1 MNRGVVTIAV
11 NIGETITEYLTNHTA
26 YTGLAVIVDEN
37 TKEYCYPVIRES
49 LPKHKIIQTNSGE
62 ENKTLDS
69 CRDIWSQLTEA
80 SFDRKALVI
89 NLGGGVIGDMGGFC
103 AAAYKRGISFIN
115 IPTTLLAMVDAS
127 IGGKLGIDFEHY
139 KNHIGFFKEPDE
151 IFVYAAFLETL
162 DPRELK
168 SGFAE
173 VIKHSLIADADYWP
187 NIVNYDFD
195 DQDWERHI
203 RHSIEVKEAVVKSDP
218 TEKGYRKILNFGH
231 TIGHAIESYF
241 LDMPGKKLL
250 HGEAIAIGMICE
262 SNLSVKLT
270 GLTEYDNK
278 KIKDYILKVYGK
290 TDITDKDVEAIVS
303 LCQQDKK
310 NEKGKIRFS
319 LLESLGKATYDI
331 DVKPDFI
338 INSLEEYLKF

>member
-1 MNRGVVTIAV
+1 MNKGEVTITD
-11 NIGETITEYLTNHTA
+11 NISETISKYLTNHTE
-26 YTGLAVIVDEN
+26 YSGLAIIVDEN
-37 TKEYCYPVIRES
+37 TKLHCYPAISDS
-49 LPKHKIIQTNSGE
+49 LPPHTLIQTKCGE
-62 ENKTLDS
+62 EHKTLDS
-69 CRDIWSQLTEA
+69 CRDIWLQLTEGA
-80 SFDRKALVI
+80 FDRQALVV

-103 AAAYKRGISFIN
+103 AAAYKRGIAFIN

-139 KNHIGFFKEPDE
+139 KNHIGFFREPNE
-151 IFVYAAFLETL
+151 IFVDAAFLGTL
-162 DPRELK
+162 DPRELR

-187 NIVNYDFD
+187 NIAKYNFEN
-195 DQDWERHI
+195 QDWEKHI
-203 RHSIEVKEAVVKSDP
+203 KHSIEVKEAVVKSDP

-241 LDMPGKKLL
+241 LDIPGKKLL
-250 HGEAIAIGMICE
+250 HGESVAIGMICE
-262 SNLSVKLT
+262 SWLSVQLT
-270 GLTEYDNK
+270 GLTESEYS
-278 KIKDYILKVYGK
+278 KIRGYILKVYCK
-290 TDITDKDVEAIVS
+290 TGITSGAIEEIVS

-319 LLESLGKATYDI
+319 LLESLGKAIFDI

-338 INSLEEYLKF
+338 TKSLEEYLKL